1 MQTATRSLVAL
12 GAILLSVPAF
22 ASGPDGDE
30 ELSLELCRD
39 YERASDWRRAAE
51 CYVELD
57 RASRNSD
64 STAEVLYRAGEAFQR
79 ADNPGKAIQSWIRL
93 LKATPNA
100 PHALEV
106 LFRIGRTYERLTAY
120 SEAAKFYEEFVEY
133 YPKYQSEVEER
144 FESPDERF
152 HEAAARAARFRVVL
166 GQSDA
171 AIENLLRY
179 LQRFED
185 RDDTHAPEM
194 AFRLAELY
202 AETDRPV
209 RAREYYG
216 RILEK
221 WADESDPELR
231 MRVHAALGDLNW
243 ERDLRP
249 GAVQRYREVLSVY
262 EGLSAGSVEG
272 LEPGREAAARAKYRI
287 GADRA
292 DAADTV
298 SLAVAG
304 AEDVDAAL
312 EQYQVRLQDKLLAL
326 KKARD
331 VWEDVRTF
339 DSPKWT
345 VAAYAAIGDEYRER
359 SEAIRQAPVPD
370 RLDAD
375 GRRRYRAAL
384 EKRAD
389 KLEGRAAEYY
399 RRAVE
404 TASDEKWFGEES
416 RRAEARLADLRPDFS
431 GPPTEIR
438 ARPTYTRSGYTRADV
453 LRELEYTRP
462 RDHTGPPDT
471 Q

>member
-1 MQTATRSLVAL
+1 MQTATRSLIAL
-12 GAILLSVPAF
+12 GAVLLSVPAF
-22 ASGPDGDE
+22 ASGPDGDGE
-30 ELSLELCRD
+30 PSLELCRD
-39 YERASDWRRAAE
+39 HERAGDWRRAAE
-51 CYVELD
+51 CYAELN
-57 RASRNSD
+57 RASPNSD

-106 LFRIGRTYERLTAY
+106 LFRIGRTYERLTGY
-120 SEAAKFYEEFVEY
+120 SEAAAFYEKFVEY
-133 YPKYQSEVEER
+133 YPKYQSEAEGR

-179 LQRFED
+179 LELFGD
-185 RDDTHAPEM
+185 RDDTRAPEM

-202 AETDRPV
+202 AETDRPE
-209 RAREYYG
+209 RARKYYK

-221 WADESDPELR
+221 WADESGSELR
-231 MRVHAALGDLNW
+231 MRVLAALGDLDW
-243 ERDLRP
+243 ERDMRRR
-249 GAVQRYREVLSVY
+249 AVQRYREVLSVY
-262 EGLSAGSVEG
+262 EGLSARTAEG
-272 LEPGREAAARAKYRI
+272 LEAGREAGARAKYRI
-287 GADRA
+287 GADLA

-298 SLAVAG
+298 SLSVAD

-312 EQYQVRLQDKLLAL
+312 ERYRVRLQDKLLAL
-326 KKARD
+326 QQARD
-331 VWEDVRTF
+331 LWEDVRNF

-345 VAAYAAIGDEYRER
+345 VAAYGALGDEYRER

-384 EKRAD
+384 EKRAGE
-389 KLEGRAAEYY
+389 LQQRAAEFY

-416 RRAEARLADLRPDFS
+416 RRAAARLADLRPEFS

-438 ARPTYTRSGYTRADV
+438 ARPTYTRSGYIRADFR
-453 LRELEYTRP
+453 REREYTRP
-462 RDHTGPPDT
+462 RENIGPPDS